1 MEPLFLFCGCKV
13 TTFFYSHQT
22 FYKLFS
28 LKSTNYLITKEK
40 NFYFTIIFIP
50 YNTLFTPFHPKIPP
64 KNHPTQPKFFSFSNF
79 SLQKHQSNTPLQA
92 STSTHT
98 TPQNHPQ
105 PPHTPTFST
114 KKIRYHSGNGFLIFS
129 CKQQITQQQLQQ
141 LHSK

>member
-13 TTFFYSHQT
+13 TTFFYFHPT

-40 NFYFTIIFIP
+40 NFHFTIIFIL

-98 TPQNHPQ
+98 TPQTHLQ
-105 PPHTPTFST
+105 H
-114 KKIRYHSGNGFLIFS
+114 KKKSATTSGNGFLIFS